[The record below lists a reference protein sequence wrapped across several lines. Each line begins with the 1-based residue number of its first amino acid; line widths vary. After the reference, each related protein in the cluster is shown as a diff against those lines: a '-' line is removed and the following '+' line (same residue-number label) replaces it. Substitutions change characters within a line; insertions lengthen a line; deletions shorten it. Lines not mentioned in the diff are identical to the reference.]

1 MAKEASVPFQVRF
14 SPTTLERL
22 RKIAA
27 DKGVSVHAEIIKR
40 LEMSLAAEEDGQ
52 LEEVKALALAMLTA
66 SNLGL
71 GDAMPI
77 DWTLRQFKLA
87 MEVLFSELKV
97 PDETSE
103 DQRRITLASVQKA
116 IKELRSDRDTPL
128 GDLGR
133 ALGMVEKQP

>member
-1 MAKEASVPFQVRF
+1 MAKEAAVPFQVRF
-14 SPTTLERL
+14 SPATLERL
-22 RKIAA
+22 RKNAT
-27 DKGVSVHAEIIKR
+27 DKGVSIHAEIIER
-40 LEMSLAAEEDGQ
+40 LENSLAVEEDCQ
-52 LEEVKALALAMLTA
+52 IEEVRAVTLAMLKA

-87 MEVLFSELKV
+87 MDVLFKELNV

-103 DQRRITLASVQKA
+103 DQRRLTLASVNKA
-116 IKELRSDRDTPL
+116 ISELRSDRDTPL

-133 ALGMVEKQP
+133 ALGMAGVKP